1 MVRKDLIERLV
12 VVTFESPKANSLES
26 DIIKNIKE
34 ALDESNKDQGCGAVL
49 LGSTGENIF
58 SAGADIREYQN
69 GDASSIQSY
78 LFSLGSLL
86 IDILLYPKPVLVKV
100 QGKAIGGAL
109 GLLAASDYVVS
120 SDQATFR
127 LPELELGIAP
137 SVISPF
143 LLHRVG
149 SGFLKTL
156 SFSGE
161 FFDSSWAVRSGLVS
175 EVVPSDQL
183 EERMVQ
189 LARKISSRI
198 ENPVREYKKSLAP
211 SRPELENK
219 IKENS
224 ILNSKNIMETKKAGA
239 FDKKD

>member
-1 MVRKDLIERLV
+1 MVRKDSFDRLAV
-12 VVTFESPKANSLES
+12 ITFESAKANALES
-26 DIIKNIKE
+26 VIIQNIKE
-34 ALDESNKDQGCGAVL
+34 ALDESNKDSGCGAIL

-69 GDASSIQSY
+69 GDESTIENY
-78 LFSLGSLL
+78 LFLLGSLL
-86 IDILLYPKPVLVKV
+86 IDILFYPKPVLVKV

-120 SDQATFR
+120 SHGAAFR

-156 SFSGE
+156 SFGGE
-161 FFDSSWAVRSGLVS
+161 FFDSAWAVRSGLVS
-175 EVVPSDQL
+175 EAVTGGQL
-183 EERMVQ
+183 EERTVQ
-189 LARKISSRI
+189 LSRKISSRI
-198 ENPVREYKKSLAP
+198 YNPVSEYKNSLAP
-211 SRPELENK
+211 SRSELENK
-219 IKENS
+219 IKEYS
-224 ILNSKNIMETKKAGA
+224 ILNAKNIMAAKKRGLFA
-239 FDKKD
+239 KKS